1 MLLSNKRGTKYRKSG
16 GLTVQA
22 KIVEARRPCGQH
34 GRYIVSMPGFTNSD
48 VIERFCMYW
57 QSGRFVDL

>member
-1 MLLSNKRGTKYRKSG
+1 MPVKSVAECYSITKSVVKFHKSG

-34 GRYIVSMPGFTNSD
+34 GQTIVSMPGFTNSD
-48 VIERFCMYW
+48 DIERF
-57 QSGRFVDL
+57 